1 MDDLLAL
8 AMFPGLVGGE
18 LLAVTT
24 VYGDTDLRARIAAV
38 ACGQLGLTPRIAAG
52 ERQPLSGRPVLWA
65 GHEGDGIDG
74 LAAAGYDRDA
84 RAVTVL
90 HDLARQYP
98 GLLEIVAI
106 GPLTNLATAI
116 LRDPAFAARVG
127 HLFVMGGDFR
137 PEPPRPEHNFRS
149 DALAT
154 WIVLHAGIPTTVCG
168 YEITTRVLL
177 SGPDVDRIE
186 AASPAG
192 ALLADQT
199 RRFWQWLATWAPPER
214 QHANS
219 PHDPMAL
226 LTAFRPELFEFEA
239 VRIDVAGAEGGE
251 PEAGSVRA
259 TPEPTSPIRVVRDAR
274 FADVKEAVIAAV
286 VTDAR

>member
-8 AMFPGLVGGE
+8 AMFPGLAGAA

-38 ACGQLGLTPRIAAG
+38 ACGQLGLSPRIAAG
-52 ERQPLSGRPVLWA
+52 EREPLSGRSVFWA
-65 GHEGDGIDG
+65 GHEGAGIEG
-74 LAAAGYDRDA
+74 LAAATYDGDTT
-84 RAVTVL
+84 AVAVL
-90 HDLARQYP
+90 HDLARQHA

-116 LRDPAFAARVG
+116 LLDPAFAGRVA
-127 HLFVMGGDFR
+127 HLYVMGGDFR
-137 PEPPRPEHNFRS
+137 PEPPGPEHNFRS

-154 WIVLHAGIPTTVCG
+154 WIVLHSGIPMTVCG

-177 SGPDVDRIE
+177 GEPDVERIKQG
-186 AASPAG
+186 SPAG
-192 ALLADQT
+192 PLLADQT
-199 RRFWQWLATWAPPER
+199 RRFWEWLATWAPPER

-239 VRIDVAGAEGGE
+239 VHVDVVGAGPQSE
-251 PEAGSVRA
+251 GSVRA
-259 TPEPTSPIRVVRDAR
+259 TADPASRLRVVRDAR
-274 FADVKEAVIAAV
+274 LVEVKEAVIAA
-286 VTDAR
+286 TLTSAQ